1 MAYEEQADHI
11 ATLLQDRL
19 GIRGKGLNAK
29 LRRAGRL
36 LPRHVRRQ
44 GAVLVQAAQMQA
56 SPKMARMVDGEA
68 VQKAYRA
75 CEDYLS
81 GVDAWDRRK
90 GRIIGILSTSALN
103 LLAVAALFVAVL
115 VWRGFL

>member
-1 MAYEEQADHI
+1 MVYEEQADQI
-11 ATLLQDRL
+11 AALLQDRL
-19 GIRGKGLNAK
+19 GIRGKGLAAK

-44 GAVLVQAAQMQA
+44 AEVLVQAVQMQA

-68 VQKAYRA
+68 AQKAYQD
-75 CEDYLS
+75 CENYLS
-81 GVDAWDRRK
+81 GIDAWDRRK

-103 LLAVAALFVAVL
+103 LLAVAALVVVVL

>member
-1 MAYEEQADHI
+1 MVYEEQADQI
-11 ATLLQDRL
+11 AALLQDRL
-19 GIRGKGLNAK
+19 GVRGNGLEAK

-36 LPRHVRRQ
+36 LPRHVRR
-44 GAVLVQAAQMQA
+44 AASVLVQAVHMQA
-56 SPKMARMVDGEA
+56 SPKMARLVDGDG
-68 VQKAYRA
+68 VQRAYRT
-75 CEDYLS
+75 CEKYLS
-81 GVDAWDRRK
+81 GIDAWDRRK